1 MALKATITDSGLAET
16 GTRVGEKIITGAAV
30 EYIPFRVFSN
40 GGERVRIDQDGRLKV
55 NSTAMVGE
63 VYNNNYLHFATSS
76 SYGGGTASY
85 IDFVTNGTNNNYR
98 ARIIGYGG
106 PTDNNGLGTGVGILR
121 FEAEQYH
128 FLTGAV
134 GINTATPTAGYYLDV
149 NGAVQGASFNASSDR
164 RLKTDIL
171 GLPNALDL
179 VNQLRGV
186 SFQWKKTPGKKI
198 FGVIA
203 QEVEDIIPELVHT
216 NETENEDG
224 FKQKSIHYDGIT
236 PYLIEAIKTLTHQ
249 QTELKQEVETLKQ
262 ENNLLKEKMDKYDA
276 LFEQLLNK

>member
-1 MALKATITDSGLAET
+1 M
-16 GTRVGEKIITGAAV
+16 
-30 EYIPFRVFSN
+30 
-40 GGERVRIDQDGRLKV
+40 
-55 NSTAMVGE
+55 
-63 VYNNNYLHFATSS
+63 
-76 SYGGGTASY
+76 
-85 IDFVTNGTNNNYR
+85 
-98 ARIIGYGG
+98 
-106 PTDNNGLGTGVGILR
+106 
-121 FEAEQYH
+121 
-128 FLTGAV
+128 
-134 GINTATPTAGYYLDV
+134 
-149 NGAVQGASFNASSDR
+149 
-164 RLKTDIL
+164 KTDIL